1 MQMTQKLQTHKKH
14 NMTFGAICRVSQHR
28 KYRTLNGRPY
38 RDLTDDTFQ
47 GIIKTYFQVL
57 LRPSS
62 VLIEDQ
68 RRS

>member
-1 MQMTQKLQTHKKH
+1 
-14 NMTFGAICRVSQHR
+14 MTFVAICRVSQHR

-38 RDLTDDTFQ
+38 RYLTDDTFQ

-68 RRS
+68 NKVQ

>member
-1 MQMTQKLQTHKKH
+1 
-14 NMTFGAICRVSQHR
+14 MTFGAICRVSQHR

-57 LRPSS
+57 LRPNS